1 MNEVA
6 TRIFKLLNEKGMNRG
21 LFAQKAGISPA
32 VLSHIASGR
41 NAPSL
46 DLVLAMLR
54 LFPEIDLN
62 WLLLGKG
69 NMYQNEKNDAAGIED
84 LPKERVPG
92 TVVQPELF
100 QVQIPINSPQT
111 LQTQPEHTPDYQL
124 LSRKIEELKFLVHLH
139 TKNTAD
145 SIAQLEAEVERIKG
159 I

>member
-1 MNEVA
+1 
-6 TRIFKLLNEKGMNRG
+6 MNRG